1 MADELV
7 AKMDREII
15 RKGIEDGLITKAEL
29 WEEEAFNSEPSVKQ
43 TLIKC
48 LSKLNRKGDRLALLF
63 LLASS
68 QNERKWKKNQNAE
81 RE

>member
-29 WEEEAFNSEPSVKQ
+29 
-43 TLIKC
+43 
-48 LSKLNRKGDRLALLF
+48 
-63 LLASS
+63 
-68 QNERKWKKNQNAE
+68 
-81 RE
+81 